1 MLADAVNS
9 RGHLS
14 QVLSGELGAALPCFT
29 QHQRLAHGAN
39 LAELTDQKVVTV
51 SIAIHL
57 CVCDRESAQM
67 KSSGK
72 NLTPQAS
79 CELQTVR
86 QLPAS

>member
-29 QHQRLAHGAN
+29 QHQRLPQGAN

-57 CVCDRESAQM
+57 RVCDRESAHM
-67 KSSGK
+67 KSPGK
-72 NLTPQAS
+72 TLTPQAS